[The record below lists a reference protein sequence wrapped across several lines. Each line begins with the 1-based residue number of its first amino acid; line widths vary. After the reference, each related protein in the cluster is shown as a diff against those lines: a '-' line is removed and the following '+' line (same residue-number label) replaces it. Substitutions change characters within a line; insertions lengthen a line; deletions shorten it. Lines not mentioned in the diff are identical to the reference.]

1 MFINENKF
9 NQKIQK
15 LKHAGVGEIVDVFI
29 YTGWGKEGKS
39 YSLYLCCQNGIMY
52 FNNIDKG
59 NFASLPFTKV
69 PELHS
74 ITLSPGAI
82 DCDPKGN
89 LLFDLK
95 SASNNHQIKSCH
107 QMKFNEKFDY
117 ALEGDKKILKWFN
130 NYVIEVKAEKNQD
143 KIQIYDFDN
152 KLSLFNA
159 NFPQI
164 YQIEVEHEERRANKK
179 PNDGDPL
186 ARAIYMQVL
195 EKSGKLA
202 IYQLTEMENNIKIE
216 NLLKKS
222 MFKEAQNIA
231 IKA

>member
-1 MFINENKF
+1 
-9 NQKIQK
+9 
-15 LKHAGVGEIVDVFI
+15 
-29 YTGWGKEGKS
+29 
-39 YSLYLCCQNGIMY
+39 
-52 FNNIDKG
+52 
-59 NFASLPFTKV
+59 
-69 PELHS
+69 
-74 ITLSPGAI
+74 
-82 DCDPKGN
+82 
-89 LLFDLK
+89 
-95 SASNNHQIKSCH
+95 
-107 QMKFNEKFDY
+107 MKFNEKFDY

-164 YQIEVEHEERRANKK
+164 YQIEVEHEERRAKSK
-179 PNDGDPL
+179 PNDADPL
-186 ARAIYMQVL
+186 ARAIYMQVR